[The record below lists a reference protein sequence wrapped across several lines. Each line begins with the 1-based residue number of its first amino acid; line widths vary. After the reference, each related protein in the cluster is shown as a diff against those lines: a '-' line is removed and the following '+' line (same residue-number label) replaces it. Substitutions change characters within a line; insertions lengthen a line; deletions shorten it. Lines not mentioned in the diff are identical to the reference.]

1 MLVCSFLFTFGIGY
15 VRYVHIHCG
24 GIEGGEQG
32 RLDGDLKVVFGLEV
46 LSLETDDDE
55 ISKLLETV
63 RTPH

>member
-1 MLVCSFLFTFGIGY
+1 MVKRTI
-15 VRYVHIHCG
+15 R
-24 GIEGGEQG
+24 Q
-32 RLDGDLKVVFGLEV
+32 RLKVVFGLEV